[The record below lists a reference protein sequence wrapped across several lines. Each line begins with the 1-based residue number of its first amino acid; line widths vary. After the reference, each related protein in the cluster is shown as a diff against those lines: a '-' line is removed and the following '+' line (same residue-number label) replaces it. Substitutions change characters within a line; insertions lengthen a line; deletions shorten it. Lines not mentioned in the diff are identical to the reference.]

1 MLYSE
6 IFKLLLKWFL
16 GPVGEYQTHT
26 TRSVGSNPTHGV
38 EVSGAEF
45 ATEVG
50 DGGGGA
56 VLCAL
61 GVEGENITY
70 KILFASYDAT
80 FDFFIIQKSDNFIF
94 FLFSILIQFRIILNW
109 FCIKVS

>member
-1 MLYSE
+1 MVYSE

-80 FDFFIIQKSDNFIF
+80 FH
-94 FLFSILIQFRIILNW
+94 FLLSRNRIILSFSCFQFLSNLG
-109 FCIKVS
+109 

>member
-6 IFKLLLKWFL
+6 IFRLLLKWFL

-50 DGGGGA
+50 GGELYS
-56 VLCAL
+56 VHL
-61 GVEGENITY
+61 EWEE
-70 KILFASYDAT
+70 KILPT
-80 FDFFIIQKSDNFIF
+80 KFFLHHMMQLFIF
-94 FLFSILIQFRIILNW
+94 LLSRNRIILSFSCFQFLSNLG
-109 FCIKVS
+109 

>member
-1 MLYSE
+1 M
-6 IFKLLLKWFL
+6 
-16 GPVGEYQTHT
+16 GESQTHT

-56 VLCAL
+56 VLCAV
-61 GVEGENITY
+61 GVGKENMNS
-70 KILFASYDAT
+70 KILFASYDET
-80 FDFFIIQKSDNFIF
+80 FFSLLSRNRIILSFSCFEFFILILIILS
-94 FLFSILIQFRIILNW
+94 SILIS
-109 FCIKVS
+109 VSLK